1 MIVLK
6 IIIKK
11 CIDEKIQN
19 LSTPV
24 ENALSHNNIKNV
36 IKDNW
41 LDIEQT
47 VFNILNN
54 LINKR
59 PSKISYPYI
68 YLHCSQIFEL
78 LCSQA
83 HQIDSYIDLEKNII
97 KIEDCLRSIKD
108 ETEMKIFMDSI
119 IKMLA
124 EVFNKINLTII
135 SADKISLILDLIF
148 SPILE
153 QKEALNLSFEK
164 LKNSIY
170 NMKTNFFKTKD
181 KLELDSADREENLI
195 TQKIIGQRRDNLD
208 CFFYY
213 ITKFTNDITNGKK
226 IWYILE
232 NQIIKR
238 TNSEKI
244 TNRVVDLAILYILG
258 KSRYL
263 KNFMDE
269 NEKKKIVL
277 SISTIIE
284 FVSDKFF
291 NAKII
296 IPVDKN
302 EYIENHSVALFTEII
317 CNYTDL
323 LPYSFISSEAFIDV
337 NLNNFNI
344 SKYFYFIKLKL

>member
-1 MIVLK
+1 MIVLR

-11 CIDEKIQN
+11 CIEEKIQN
-19 LSTPV
+19 ISSPI
-24 ENALSHNNIKNV
+24 ENALSQKNIKNV

-54 LINKR
+54 LINKK
-59 PSKISYPYI
+59 PSKISYPNI
-68 YLHCSQIFEL
+68 FFHCAQIFEL

-83 HQIDSYIDLEKNII
+83 HQIDSYVDLERNII
-97 KIEDCLRSIKD
+97 KIEDCLNNMKD
-108 ETEMKIFMDSI
+108 QIEIKIFMDCI

-124 EVFNKINLTII
+124 EVFNKINLTLI

-148 SPILE
+148 LPMLE
-153 QKEALNLSFEK
+153 QKEALNISFEK
-164 LKNSIY
+164 LKYYIY
-170 NMKTNFFKTKD
+170 NMKTNFFKTKEN
-181 KLELDSADREENLI
+181 LEIDSVDREEDLVV
-195 TQKIIGQRRDNLD
+195 QKIIKQKRVNLD

-232 NQIIKR
+232 NQIIKK

-244 TNRVVDLAILYILG
+244 SNRVIDLAILYILG
-258 KSRYL
+258 KIRYL

-269 NEKKKIVL
+269 NEKKQLVL

-284 FVSDKFF
+284 FIADKFF
-291 NAKII
+291 NSKII
-296 IPVDKN
+296 IPINKN
-302 EYIENHSVALFTEII
+302 DYLENHSVALFTEII
-317 CNYTDL
+317 CIYTDL
-323 LPYSFISSEAFIDV
+323 LPYSYISSEAFIDV
-337 NLNNFNI
+337 IIKHLNMKVMKI
-344 SKYFYFIKLKL
+344 CL